1 MDINSF
7 EVKKI
12 GIEKRYIMNQEEKF
26 MRQIEENI
34 ETLSLEKMK
43 SLVIELSKVIP
54 SSFRQHL
61 LCIIKNLN
69 NNLVEDNDVL
79 DKMKEEICSDFKEI
93 ENGNIC
99 LRCYSY
105 ETGVYSYYDADL
117 DFEYLITRE
126 LNEILNKTY
135 NYIKD
140 AVWHK
145 KYSDVIE
152 IFDLLLFTEYVCEEV
167 GNPEYDDFDEVYD
180 SFKRNLNDFKD
191 LLDFDF
197 NELLL
202 YAIYSVIIKMRKYLI
217 I

>member
-1 MDINSF
+1 M
-7 EVKKI
+7 
-12 GIEKRYIMNQEEKF
+12 
-26 MRQIEENI
+26 
-34 ETLSLEKMK
+34 
-43 SLVIELSKVIP
+43 
-54 SSFRQHL
+54 
-61 LCIIKNLN
+61 
-69 NNLVEDNDVL
+69 
-79 DKMKEEICSDFKEI
+79 
-93 ENGNIC
+93 
-99 LRCYSY
+99 
-105 ETGVYSYYDADL
+105 
-117 DFEYLITRE
+117 ITRE